1 MANPSAKLSL
11 HCKTKLN
18 ACVVTM
24 KMLLLLR
31 LSILVL
37 AGVAS
42 VGGDDAD
49 PPRLAAVADA
59 EDVADRGAA
68 RHTHTLTGLRLSDV
82 DASTSTSR
90 GMGRRLLLPAQDGK
104 NPGDDGYVSTLDV
117 LDGVDSLQ
125 TEFFVAHGRNFTEE
139 ELNDALD
146 DAYVRAT
153 ENDGANLRF
162 EFDEDLLLELERGR
176 ALKEY
181 GGEKSIDVGD
191 RVDPASTRRGRRLQ
205 SAIIRGGTG
214 MLVTL
219 QSPGFP
225 GNPGRRSGIHGLFWC
240 ASLRETRRADIETP
254 LDQRLTLKNC
264 KTADIRQIEWTYTSD
279 LELLVSRVGTF
290 FHSFCARTKN
300 GRQGSLREKIRMNQ
314 CGTNINN
321 TQSWELNTN
330 YQWISSA
337 DARLCVTTKRG
348 QMGSG
353 NLNLRTC
360 VESEDVVEKF
370 DAGQMF
376 TLCRTEGQCAVGTSS
391 FDRRLPL
398 ECDITQNCRP
408 SG

>member
-1 MANPSAKLSL
+1 ME
-11 HCKTKLN
+11 
-18 ACVVTM
+18 M
-24 KMLLLLR
+24 LLLR

-37 AGVAS
+37 VGVAS

-49 PPRLAAVADA
+49 ADLPRVAAVADA
-59 EDVADRGAA
+59 EDVADRAAA
-68 RHTHTLTGLRLSDV
+68 RHTHTLTGLRLSDF
-82 DASTSTSR
+82 DASTTSTSR
-90 GMGRRLLLPAQDGK
+90 GMGRRLLLPTQDGK

-117 LDGVDSLQ
+117 LGGVDSLQ
-125 TEFFVAHGRNFTEE
+125 TEFFVAYGRNFTEE
-139 ELNDALD
+139 ELNGALD

-176 ALKEY
+176 ALREY
-181 GGEKSIDVGD
+181 GGEKSIDVGS
-191 RVDPASTRRGRRLQ
+191 RVDPTSTRRGSRRLQ

-254 LDQRLTLKNC
+254 LNQRLTLKNC

-279 LELLVSRVGTF
+279 LELMVSRVGTF

-300 GRQGSLREKIRMNQ
+300 GRQGRLREKIRMNQ

-348 QMGSG
+348 QVGSG
-353 NLNLRTC
+353 NLILRTC

-398 ECDITQNCRP
+398 NCDITQNCRP

>member
-1 MANPSAKLSL
+1 MIFRSA
-11 HCKTKLN
+11 
-18 ACVVTM
+18 
-24 KMLLLLR
+24 
-31 LSILVL
+31 ILVTIG
-37 AGVAS
+37 AISS
-42 VGGDDAD
+42 VGGDDID
-49 PPRLAAVADA
+49 PPLLAF
-59 EDVADRGAA
+59 GAA
-68 RHTHTLTGLRLSDV
+68 DKDAADVKTYHQTHTLSGFRLSDL
-82 DASTSTSR
+82 DAEFKSR
-90 GMGRRLLLPAQDGK
+90 GMGRRLLLPDQDGK
-104 NPGDDGYVSTLDV
+104 AAGDDQYISTIDALE
-117 LDGVDSLQ
+117 GVDDLQ
-125 TEFFVAHGRNFTEE
+125 TDFFATYGRNFTEE

-162 EFDEDLLLELERGR
+162 EFDEDLLLELERRR
-176 ALKEY
+176 ALKEQ
-181 GGEKSIDVGD
+181 GGDEDAVVLD
-191 RVDPASTRRGRRLQ
+191 LDPTTSTFAYDSPVKRSTGRRLQ

-254 LDQRLTLKNC
+254 LNQRLTLKNC
-264 KTADIRQIEWTYTSD
+264 KTADIRQIEWTYTTD

-290 FHSFCARTKN
+290 FHSFCARTKD
-300 GRQGSLREKIRMNQ
+300 GRQGRLREKIRMNQ

-337 DARLCVTTKRG
+337 DAGLCVTTNRG
-348 QMGSG
+348 QKGQG
-353 NLNLRTC
+353 NLKLRKC
-360 VESEDVVEKF
+360 VESDDVVEKF
-370 DAGQMF
+370 DAGQLW
-376 TLCRTEGQCAVGTSS
+376 TLCRTEGICAVGTGS

-408 SG
+408 SGRL